1 VNATANVTG
10 SVTRPQ
16 PLSPDMEWL
25 ASLPHRDSVELD
37 AVETAPRDARRW
49 LAKVLPD
56 WSLPQ
61 FETVAALIATELV
74 TNAMVATRE
83 VRWTTARPPIRL
95 WLCGGPAVLALLAW
109 DASVLA
115 PVLRGAGEGDESG
128 RGLAIVAALS
138 AEWGFY
144 YPAEFRGKVTWAVI
158 DCP

>member
-1 VNATANVTG
+1 MV
-10 SVTRPQ
+10 
-16 PLSPDMEWL
+16 WL
-25 ASLPHRDSVELD
+25 ASLPHRDSVELE
-37 AVETAPRDARRW
+37 AAETAPRDARRW
-49 LAKVLPD
+49 LASLLPD

-74 TNAMVATRE
+74 TNAMIATME

-95 WLCGGPAVLALLAW
+95 WLCGGPSVIAVLTW

-115 PVLRGAGEGDESG
+115 PAVREAGEDDESG

-138 AEWGFY
+138 AGWGFY
-144 YPAEFRGKVTWAVI
+144 YPAQFSGKVTWAII